1 MSPTAVSSLRAVAK
15 TKLFALFALAFFLLL
30 SAMIVILFSSQ
41 SFTPSIDQLRSM
53 VLQHAGLVVENRT
66 EQVAQTTVLGASTNA
81 QAFLFNSSS
90 QTIPLSYEYD
100 VSKTL
105 SSIQKA
111 QTSAPAFVLRT
122 NEVEGF
128 MVFITGKLGLNQ
140 VQSMVVIK
148 AMNSQLESSESDYVR
163 ISFIDLKTADKYLPT
178 SGVAGFPTR
187 SSVDRVFFYI
197 ESAQETESTND
208 PQLKPISSKNPLEL
222 GIVVSE

>member
-30 SAMIVILFSSQ
+30 SAIIVILFSSQ

-53 VLQHAGLVVENRT
+53 VLQREGLVVENST

-81 QAFLFNSSS
+81 QVFLFNSST

-100 VSKTL
+100 ISKTL

-111 QTSAPAFVLRT
+111 QTNAPAFVLRT

-140 VQSMVVIK
+140 AQSAVIIK
-148 AMNSQLESSESDYVR
+148 AMNSQLEGAESDYVR
-163 ISFIDLKTADKYLPT
+163 ISFIDRKTADSNLVKSVQTQKLPNT
-178 SGVAGFPTR
+178 TER
-187 SSVDRVFFYI
+187 IFFYV
-197 ESAQETESTND
+197 ESTQAIESTNV
-208 PQLKPISSKNPLEL
+208 PELKTISSKNPLEL
-222 GIVVSE
+222 GIVAAE